1 MEFNAIAAAVVGGT
15 SMQGGRGNMWG
26 TLIGVMIIGSIDQ
39 LMRMFNIN
47 VYLYNLIWGLIV
59 LLTVGCDLIKQKEL
73 ENEKEHA
80 ARLRAIKQE
89 AEISK

>member
-1 MEFNAIAAAVVGGT
+1 M
-15 SMQGGRGNMWG
+15 
-26 TLIGVMIIGSIDQ
+26 
-39 LMRMFNIN
+39 MRMFNIN
-47 VYLYNLIWGLIV
+47 VYLYNLVWGLIV

-89 AEISK
+89 AELSK